1 MVMVM
6 VMDMGSISME
16 NLASVGSM
24 VGLVLASLSMEN
36 LANDGSDIGE
46 NILSI
51 YATLSMII
59 DAEFLD

>member
-6 VMDMGSISME
+6 VMDMGSISMA

-36 LANDGSDIGE
+36 LAKDGSDTGA
-46 NILSI
+46 NI
-51 YATLSMII
+51 YATLSMIM
-59 DAEFLD
+59 DAKFLD

>member
-6 VMDMGSISME
+6 VMDMGSISMA

-36 LANDGSDIGE
+36 LANDGSDTGA

-51 YATLSMII
+51 YMQL
-59 DAEFLD
+59 